1 MDRTATPNGADCGQP
16 ERDLRDSC
24 QHPGMQQPPTVLDGP
39 DAIRVHVELTVPRS
53 ECALRSVR
61 LVLCDGSDTVR
72 LHCHVSEVPAD
83 LSADDCAS
91 ALAPFASAMQQLGG
105 GGLVVVVTRPGTA
118 AITDFDRR
126 WFRAA
131 VRVCHEYDARLLGVR
146 VLTPRDHREV
156 VLDDA

>member
-1 MDRTATPNGADCGQP
+1 
-16 ERDLRDSC
+16 
-24 QHPGMQQPPTVLDGP
+24 MQEPPAILDGP
-39 DAIRVHVELTVPRS
+39 DAIRDHVELTVPRA

-61 LVLCDGSDTVR
+61 LVLCDGSDAVR
-72 LHCHVSEVPAD
+72 LHCHISEVPAD
-83 LSADDCAS
+83 LSADDCARS
-91 ALAPFASAMQQLGG
+91 LAPFASAMLHMGG
-105 GGLVVVVTRPGTA
+105 GAMVVVITRPGTA

-131 VRVCHEYDARLLGVR
+131 VRVCHEYDTRLLGVR

>member
-1 MDRTATPNGADCGQP
+1 MANPV
-16 ERDLRDSC
+16 SI
-24 QHPGMQQPPTVLDGP
+24 PGMPNPPTILDGP
-39 DAIRVHVELTVPRS
+39 DAVRDHVELTVPRA
-53 ECALRSVR
+53 ECSRRGLR
-61 LVLCDGSDTVR
+61 LVLCDATDTVR
-72 LHCHVSEVPAD
+72 LHCHIDD
-83 LSADDCAS
+83 LPTQPTDDECDR
-91 ALAPFASAMQQLGG
+91 ALSMFASAMQHAGGG